1 MSEEQEQQLLF
12 LFLFQ
17 KKMTINIIITDDH
30 PVVRSGLR
38 ALLSSQPDFDI
49 VADAENGEEAAK
61 LAISLVPDLI
71 LMDLQM
77 PNLDGLGA
85 IKLIRDKLP
94 KANILVLTTYE
105 TDADIL
111 PALEAGAIGY
121 LLKDTPPEQLFQAIR
136 NAARGEMSL
145 APRVA
150 ERVTRRLT
158 NSSKNILSSREIEV
172 LELASQGNSNK
183 AIAKILFIT
192 EATVKSHFVHIFSK
206 LGVTDRTSA
215 VTEAVKKK
223 VIQIK

>member
-1 MSEEQEQQLLF
+1 
-12 LFLFQ
+12 
-17 KKMTINIIITDDH
+17 MTINIIITDDH

-136 NAARGEMSL
+136 NAARGGMSL

-215 VTEAVKKK
+215 VTEAVKKR

>member
-1 MSEEQEQQLLF
+1 MLF
-12 LFLFQ
+12 LFRSR
-17 KKMTINIIITDDH
+17 KKMMIKIIIADDH

-38 ALLSSQPDFDI
+38 ALLSSQPDFEI
-49 VADAENGEEAAK
+49 VGDAENGEAAAK
-61 LAISLVPDLI
+61 LAFSLTPDLI

-77 PNLDGLGA
+77 PILDGLGA

-121 LLKDTPPEQLFQAIR
+121 LLKDTPPEQLFQAIHS
-136 NAARGEMSL
+136 AANGEMTL

-150 ERVTRRLT
+150 QKLTQRLT
-158 NSSKNILSSREIEV
+158 NPSKNILSSREIEV
-172 LELASQGNSNK
+172 LELAAQGNPNK
-183 AIAKILFIT
+183 AIAKKLFIT

-206 LGVTDRTSA
+206 LGVTDRTGA

-223 VIQIK
+223 IIKIQ

>member
-1 MSEEQEQQLLF
+1 
-12 LFLFQ
+12 
-17 KKMTINIIITDDH
+17 MTINIIIADDH

-61 LAISLVPDLI
+61 LAISLIPDLI

-77 PNLDGLGA
+77 PILDGLEA
-85 IKLIRDKLP
+85 IKLIRGKLP
-94 KANILVLTTYE
+94 KANILVLTTYD

-136 NAARGEMSL
+136 NAARGEVAL

-150 ERVTRRLT
+150 EKVTQRLM
-158 NSSKNILSSREIEV
+158 SSSNNTLSGREIEV
-172 LELASQGNSNK
+172 LKLASQGNSNK
-183 AIAKILFIT
+183 AIAKKLFIT

-206 LGVTDRTSA
+206 LGVVDRTAA

-223 VIQIK
+223 IIQI

>member
-1 MSEEQEQQLLF
+1 MMI
-12 LFLFQ
+12 
-17 KKMTINIIITDDH
+17 KIIIADDH

-38 ALLSSQPDFDI
+38 ALLSSQSDFEI
-49 VADAENGEEAAK
+49 VGEAANGEEAAK

-77 PNLDGLGA
+77 PILDGLGA

-111 PALEAGAIGY
+111 PALKAGAIGY
-121 LLKDTPPEQLFQAIR
+121 LLKDAPPEQLFQAIR
-136 NAARGEMSL
+136 IAASGEMAL

-150 ERVTRRLT
+150 EKVTQRLT
-158 NSSKNILSSREIEV
+158 NSSENTLSSREIEV
-172 LELASQGNSNK
+172 LELASQGNPNK
-183 AIAKILFIT
+183 EIAKKLFIT

-206 LGVTDRTSA
+206 LGVTDRTAA

-223 VIQIK
+223 IIKI

>member
-1 MSEEQEQQLLF
+1 
-12 LFLFQ
+12 
-17 KKMTINIIITDDH
+17 MTINIIITDDH

-150 ERVTRRLT
+150 ERVTQRLT

>member
-1 MSEEQEQQLLF
+1 MELQLLF

-17 KKMTINIIITDDH
+17 KKMTLRIIIADDH

-38 ALLSSQPDFDI
+38 ALLASQSDFEI
-49 VADAENGEEAAK
+49 VDEASNGEEAAR

-77 PNLDGLGA
+77 PILDGLGA

-94 KANILVLTTYE
+94 KINILVLTTYG

-121 LLKDTPPEQLFQAIR
+121 LLKDTPPEQLFQAVR
-136 NAARGEMSL
+136 NVARGEMAL

-150 ERVTRRLT
+150 EKITQRLINPAKT
-158 NSSKNILSSREIEV
+158 ALSSREIEV

-183 AIAKILFIT
+183 VIAKKLFIT

-206 LGVTDRTSA
+206 LSVTDRTSA
-215 VTEAVKKK
+215 VTEAVKRK
-223 VIQIK
+223 IIKIY

>member
-1 MSEEQEQQLLF
+1 MMI
-12 LFLFQ
+12 
-17 KKMTINIIITDDH
+17 KIIIADDH

-38 ALLSSQPDFDI
+38 ALLASQSDFEI
-49 VADAENGEEAAK
+49 VGEAGNGEEAAR

-77 PNLDGLGA
+77 PILDGLEA
-85 IKLIRDKLP
+85 IKRIRDKLP
-94 KANILVLTTYE
+94 KANILVLTTYG

-121 LLKDTPPEQLFQAIR
+121 LLKDTPPEQLFQAVR
-136 NAARGEMSL
+136 NVASGEMAL

-150 ERVTRRLT
+150 EKVTQRLT
-158 NSSKNILSSREIEV
+158 NSSKNTLSSREIEV
-172 LELASQGNSNK
+172 LELASQGNPNK
-183 AIAKILFIT
+183 AIAKKLFIT

-206 LGVTDRTSA
+206 LGVTDRTAA

-223 VIQIK
+223 IIKI